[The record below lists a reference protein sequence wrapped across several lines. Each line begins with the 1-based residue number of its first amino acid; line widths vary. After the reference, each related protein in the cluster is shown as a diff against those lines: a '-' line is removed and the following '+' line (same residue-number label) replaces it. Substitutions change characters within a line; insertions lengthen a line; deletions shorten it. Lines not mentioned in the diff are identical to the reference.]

1 MAATTATVPPQDS
14 TKDAS
19 HPSKP
24 SAETSSAS
32 ASATGPKNYREMFDA
47 RAAQAAHTKFT
58 DPCEVPRQQ
67 SMKCLDKNNYNRDAC
82 TEFFRNYRECKKTWL
97 DQRREDRRNGLDASG

>member
-1 MAATTATVPPQDS
+1 MLMNCMGNAV
-14 TKDAS
+14 
-19 HPSKP
+19 
-24 SAETSSAS
+24 
-32 ASATGPKNYREMFDA
+32 
-47 RAAQAAHTKFT
+47 T

>member
-1 MAATTATVPPQDS
+1 MLMNCMGIAV
-14 TKDAS
+14 
-19 HPSKP
+19 
-24 SAETSSAS
+24 
-32 ASATGPKNYREMFDA
+32 
-47 RAAQAAHTKFT
+47 T